1 MNILIID
8 DEPVSLTVMKQLVA
22 KLPNCHTHPFTNAS
36 AALSWCTHNTPDLVI
51 VDYMMPTIDGI
62 EFTRRLRAS
71 PTGRKTPIVIVSAV
85 IDWDVIKRALQAGAD
100 DFLNKPFDFIQLQT
114 CVSDMLGLRAMHG
127 QLASKSLLLAARTL
141 SSDRKTGNTAR
152 LLDRNLSRAR
162 LGGDEKLLGEVARVF
177 VYTVPGVLSL
187 IRSAILDDDFSAVLA
202 HVIALKGAVAAIEA
216 PDVSN
221 SLARLEIQ
229 ARKQEPLAS
238 VAAFAMVQA
247 LTERLVAELAPIVS
261 SIDQR
266 NEGAA
271 VVSCEPI
278 GACQP

>member
-36 AALSWCTHNTPDLVI
+36 AALIWCTHNTPDLVI

-71 PTGRKTPIVIVSAV
+71 PVGRNTPIVIVSAV
-85 IDWDVIKRALQAGAD
+85 IDREVIKRALQAGAD
-100 DFLNKPFDFIQLQT
+100 DFLSKPFDFIQLQT
-114 CVSDMLGLRAMHG
+114 CVSDILGLRAMQG
-127 QLASKSLLLAARTL
+127 QIANKSLLLAARAL
-141 SSDRKTGNTAR
+141 SSDNKTDKAPR

-162 LGGDEKLLGEVARVF
+162 LGGDEQLLGEVARVF
-177 VYTVPGVLSL
+177 VYTVPGVLNL
-187 IRSAILDDDFSAVLA
+187 IRSAILDNDFEAVLA

-221 SLARLEIQ
+221 SLARLEVQ
-229 ARKQEPLAS
+229 ARKQEPLAT

-247 LTERLVAELAPIVS
+247 LTERLVAELAPLVPTM
-261 SIDQR
+261 DKR
-266 NEGAA
+266 EGEAE
-271 VVSCEPI
+271 VSCESVA
-278 GACQP
+278 GGSA

>member
-1 MNILIID
+1 
-8 DEPVSLTVMKQLVA
+8 
-22 KLPNCHTHPFTNAS
+22 
-36 AALSWCTHNTPDLVI
+36 
-51 VDYMMPTIDGI
+51 
-62 EFTRRLRAS
+62 
-71 PTGRKTPIVIVSAV
+71 
-85 IDWDVIKRALQAGAD
+85 
-100 DFLNKPFDFIQLQT
+100 
-114 CVSDMLGLRAMHG
+114 MLGLRAMHG
-127 QLASKSLLLAARTL
+127 QLANKSLLLAARTL
-141 SSDRKTGNTAR
+141 SSDRKTDQAPR

-187 IRSAILDDDFSAVLA
+187 IRSAILDNDVDTVLA

-238 VAAFAMVQA
+238 IAAFAMVQA

-261 SIDQR
+261 TIDMR
-266 NEGAA
+266 NDGEAE
-271 VVSCEPI
+271 VSCEPI
-278 GACQP
+278 GPCQAVK